1 MKFIVKDYVP
11 GFEKKIK
18 RVFEQS
24 LIVGITEKTAPRD
37 DGADKNN
44 AEIGYMTEFGVPE
57 ENIPQR
63 AVLQPGLDN
72 AKYDIGLCFAQA
84 IKASLEGKPY
94 MTWIERAGE
103 IGVESVKDLIKAGN
117 FVPLSQFTLAMRR
130 ARGNNSEAPLIDTGR
145 FINAFTYEIIKNKK

>member
-1 MKFIVKDYVP
+1 MKFVVKDYVP
-11 GFEKKIK
+11 DFEKKIK

-24 LIVGITEKTAPRD
+24 LVVGITEKTAPRD

-63 AVLQPGLDN
+63 AVLQPGVEN
-72 AKYDIGLCFAQA
+72 AKYDIGLCLAQA
-84 IKASLEGKPY
+84 IKASLEGKPFEP
-94 MTWIERAGE
+94 WLDEAGK
-103 IGVESVKDLIKAGN
+103 IGVEGVRDLIKAGD
-117 FVPLSQFTLAMRR
+117 FEPLSQLTLAMRR

-145 FINAFTYEIIKNKK
+145 FINAFTYEKQKK